1 LRTRHDQAMING
13 YVPVFQGDIM
23 DVMEAV
29 RRRRALRALETRPIE
44 EDKVR
49 KMVEAMRL
57 APSCNNN
64 QPWRAVLCTGEALDR
79 VKECLDKGNAWATRA
94 PLIIVVSA
102 KPSEDCRQNE
112 GRDYYQ
118 FGCGLGVAQLIL
130 QATELGLIAHPIS
143 GFNPVRTRAAL
154 GIPADYVVI
163 AYVVCGYPGDDES
176 LLSDWQKE
184 RQRVRPER
192 KPLGEAFYSS
202 RWGEP
207 LQ

>member
-1 LRTRHDQAMING
+1 MING
-13 YVPVFQGDIM
+13 YVSVFHGVIM
-23 DVMEAV
+23 NVTEAV
-29 RRRRALRALETRPIE
+29 HRRRALRALETRTID

-64 QPWRAVLCTGEALDR
+64 QPWRVVLCTGEALDR

-112 GRDYYQ
+112 GRDYYK
-118 FGCGLGVAQLIL
+118 FGCGLGVAQMIL

-154 GIPADYVVI
+154 CIPADYVVI

-184 RQRVRPER
+184 RQRARPER
-192 KPLGEAFYSS
+192 KPLGEAFYNN

-207 LQ
+207 FQ